1 LSYLNAIKVSRKEL
15 EDSMTAK
22 KSQVYE
28 EIAAKYPEDLEV
40 FIHTNCQ
47 IKLYMYS
54 RRSL

>member
-1 LSYLNAIKVSRKEL
+1 MSYLNAIKVSRKEL

-40 FIHTNCQ
+40 VIHTNCQ